1 MYIKGRDFR
10 WNKNAT
16 ANDMLPVRSLLKYR
30 QMDEK
35 EKYGKWYTM
44 LKLIGS

>member
-16 ANDMLPVRSLLKYR
+16 ANYMLPVRSLLKYR
-30 QMDEK
+30 D
-35 EKYGKWYTM
+35 KWMKRRSMESGIPLYR
-44 LKLIGS
+44 KLG